1 MGIKSLEE
9 LKDLRD
15 KHRADL
21 ISRDAVSGENKFRI
35 TVGMATCGIASG
47 ARDTINAMLEEVKNQ
62 KLNNVTIVQSG
73 CMGLCYAEPT
83 IEVREPGKESIIYG
97 NVDGPRGREI
107 IKKHIME
114 GKPIKEWEIKR
125 QFNSI

>member
-9 LKDLRD
+9 LKALRD
-15 KHRADL
+15 KHRTDL
-21 ISRDAVSGENKFRI
+21 ISRDAEGNEAKTRI

-47 ARDTINAMLEEVKNQ
+47 SRDTINAIIDEVKNQ
-62 KLNNVTIVQSG
+62 GLSNVTVVQSG

-83 IEVREPGKESIIYG
+83 VEIREPNKEPIIYG
-97 NVDGPRGREI
+97 KVDSEKAREI
-107 IKKHIME
+107 VRTHIM
-114 GKPIKEWEIKR
+114 GGTPIVDWEIKR

>member
-9 LKDLRD
+9 LKELRD

-21 ISRDAVSGENKFRI
+21 TSRDVIGKENKFRI

-47 ARDTINAMLEEVKNQ
+47 ARDTINAMLDEVRNQ
-62 KLNNVTIVQSG
+62 KLDNVTIVQSG

-83 IEVREPGKESIIYG
+83 IEVRESGKESIIYG
-97 NVDGPRGREI
+97 NVDAPRGREI
-107 IKKHIME
+107 IRKHIME
-114 GKPIKEWEIKR
+114 GNPIKEWEIKR